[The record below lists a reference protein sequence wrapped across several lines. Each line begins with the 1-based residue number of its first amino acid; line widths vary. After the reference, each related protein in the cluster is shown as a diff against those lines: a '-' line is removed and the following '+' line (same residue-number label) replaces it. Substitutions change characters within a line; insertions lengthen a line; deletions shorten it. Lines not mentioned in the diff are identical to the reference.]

1 MHLLDHDQRLALI
14 LTKQSVFN
22 ILLNKKRLLFH
33 DLQHCLSSILKLAK
47 FCFLTVHCKNSSA
60 CRFRP
65 SSATCRT
72 ALVILFRLLSRLN

>member
-1 MHLLDHDQRLALI
+1 MHRLGNDLRLALV

-33 DLQHCLSSILKLAK
+33 DLQHCLSPILKLAN
-47 FCFLTVHCKNSSA
+47 FCFLTVLCKNSSA

-65 SSATCRT
+65 SSTICRT
-72 ALVILFRLLSRLN
+72 ALVILFRLLSGLN